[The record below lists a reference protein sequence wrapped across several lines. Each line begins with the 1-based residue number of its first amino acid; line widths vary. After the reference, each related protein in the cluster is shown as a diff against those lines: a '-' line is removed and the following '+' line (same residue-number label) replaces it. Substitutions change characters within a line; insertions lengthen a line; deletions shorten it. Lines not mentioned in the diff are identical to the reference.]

1 MAPKKKRAAVPS
13 KQRLIRN
20 RRTNAQ
26 LFLDKL
32 STLTQGE
39 PKLIGNK
46 SLREELG
53 WDESRYTRIRT
64 ELLNQDKII
73 VGRGYG
79 GSVGLA
85 SLPGAKGLSVF
96 VSYTHADEGFKNEL
110 LKHLE
115 PLRRQL
121 LIDAWHDRK
130 LKAGEEWD
138 KVISANLESA
148 DIILLLVSIDFI
160 NSKYCFDVEL
170 ERALE
175 RHQSNEARVIP
186 VILRT
191 CMWQQTPFAKLQ
203 ALPKDARAVSLWTD
217 RDEAYLNVA
226 EGVRQIA
233 QELLSRK

>member
-1 MAPKKKRAAVPS
+1 MAQKRKRPGVRAKV
-13 KQRLIRN
+13 RVRN
-20 RRTNAQ
+20 RRTHAQ

-32 STLTQGE
+32 GELTAGE
-39 PKLIGNK
+39 PRLIGNR
-46 SLREELG
+46 SLREGPG

-79 GSVGLA
+79 GTVGLA
-85 SLPGAKGLSVF
+85 TLPGSKGLSVF
-96 VSYTHADEGFKNEL
+96 VSYTHADEAFKNDL

-115 PLRRQL
+115 PLRRQN

-130 LKAGEEWD
+130 LKPGEEWD
-138 KVISANLESA
+138 KVISTNLETA

-160 NSKYCFDVEL
+160 NSKYCYDVEL
-170 ERALE
+170 ECALE
-175 RHQSNEARVIP
+175 RHQSNQARVIP

-191 CMWQQTPFAKLQ
+191 CMWQQTPFASLQ
-203 ALPKDARAVSLWTD
+203 ALPKDARAVSLWPD

-226 EGVRQIA
+226 EGIRQVA
-233 QELLSRK
+233 QELLSRT

>member
-1 MAPKKKRAAVPS
+1 MAPRKNRVTARAKRPARS
-13 KQRLIRN
+13 

-32 STLTQGE
+32 SDLTGGE
-39 PKLIGNK
+39 AKLIGNK
-46 SLREELG
+46 TLREELG
-53 WDESRYTRIRT
+53 WDEPRYTRIRG

-85 SLPGAKGLSVF
+85 TLPGAKGLSVF
-96 VSYTHADEGFKNEL
+96 VSYTHADEEFKIEL

-186 VILRT
+186 IILRT
-191 CMWQQTPFAKLQ
+191 CMWQQTPFANLQ
-203 ALPKDARAVSLWTD
+203 ALPKDARAVSLWPD

-226 EGVRQIA
+226 EGIRQVA
-233 QELLSRK
+233 QELLSQK